1 MKLNP
6 TSGQCAI
13 EEQSRE
19 DSLTVPEEA
28 RIRKQEV
35 VAELSGSWDVEFEA
49 NQLPLNF
56 WHVVLAENG
65 ENPFDAPAFD
75 LLERQEEPEAGSG
88 KVRYYS
94 RFMFSGDAGDLKL
107 VIEDS
112 AIFGEWKLYV
122 NGILIE
128 NWQRERL
135 FDCAN
140 KTAEIGHAVRGGS
153 TPALNIVTIEAGS
166 GSLKEVLYLC
176 GSFTCEYRYSHRSF
190 PSPPRQHWKANHHPP
205 AVERSGLSYFLRQGI
220 LPA

>member
-1 MKLNP
+1 M
-6 TSGQCAI
+6 
-13 EEQSRE
+13 
-19 DSLTVPEEA
+19 
-28 RIRKQEV
+28 
-35 VAELSGSWDVEFEA
+35 
-49 NQLPLNF
+49 
-56 WHVVLAENG
+56 
-65 ENPFDAPAFD
+65 
-75 LLERQEEPEAGSG
+75 ERQEEPEAGSG

-190 PSPPRQHWKANHHPP
+190 P
-205 AVERSGLSYFLRQGI
+205 FLRGSTGKLTTTLQPWSVLGYPTFSGRASYQ
-220 LPA
+220 LKFE